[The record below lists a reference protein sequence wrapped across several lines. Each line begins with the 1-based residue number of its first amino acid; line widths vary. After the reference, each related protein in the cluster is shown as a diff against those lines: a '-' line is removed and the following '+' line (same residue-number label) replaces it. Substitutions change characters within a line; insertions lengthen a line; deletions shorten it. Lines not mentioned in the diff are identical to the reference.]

1 MKRAFCLATA
11 CVIVWLTTRA
21 LIASTSVGV
30 FAIVDQVTPEPTDK
44 APERVRIS
52 GMFADPSV

>member
-44 APERVRIS
+44 AP
-52 GMFADPSV
+52 